1 MKSLLVS
8 LTLALGASVLC
19 GCGGQAANAL
29 PAPTPPEVI
38 VSRPTTQTVTDYVEY
53 TGRTAAVENVELRA
67 QVSGYLRLINFE
79 AGADVEKGDL
89 LFQID
94 ERPYQASL
102 DAANAE
108 VSRWDAVIKKN
119 ESELVRRQ
127 ELRKNN
133 IIPQEDL
140 EQAIAEVAVSKAE
153 RAKVAASVEKATLD
167 LEYTQITA
175 PVTGRV
181 GRPLLTVGNLVVT
194 GNSPQALLTTL
205 VSLDP
210 IYVYFDIDE
219 RTLLDYKQR
228 VREKGLPDDQGKVKA
243 LNVPVEIGLANE
255 TGFPHHGVLEYV
267 DNQVSTTT
275 GTLQARALLDNPDR
289 SLVVGLF
296 TRVRV
301 PVGDAYQAVLV
312 PETAIGTDQGR
323 KYVLVVGEQNKVE
336 SRTVALGRRQLDGTR
351 VVKSGLKGDESIV
364 VEGLLRARPMR
375 PVTPKELPVSSS
387 TKPAEP
393 AAPDD
398 SSKTE

>member
-1 MKSLLVS
+1 MKAILAWMWLAVGA
-8 LTLALGASVLC
+8 LALA
-19 GCGGQAANAL
+19 GCGGQSASAL

-38 VSRPTTQTVTDYVEY
+38 VSRPTTQTITDYVEY
-53 TGRTAAVENVELRA
+53 TGRSAAVENVELRA
-67 QVSGYLRLINFE
+67 QVSGYLKTINFK
-79 AGADVEKGDL
+79 AGADVEQGEL

-108 VSRWDAVIKKN
+108 VARWDAVLKKN
-119 ESELVRRQ
+119 ETELVRR
-127 ELRKNN
+127 EDLRKKA

-140 EQAIAEVAVSKAE
+140 DQAVAEVAVSKAE
-153 RAKVAASVEKATLD
+153 RAKTAASVEKATLD
-167 LEYTQITA
+167 LEYTQIKA
-175 PVTGRV
+175 PVAGRV

-219 RTLLDYKQR
+219 RTVLDYKQR
-228 VREKGLPDDQGKVKA
+228 MREKGLPDDQGKVQLLK
-243 LNVPVEIGLANE
+243 VPVEIGLANE

-275 GTLQARALLDNPDR
+275 GTLQARAVLDNPDR

-323 KYVLVVGEQNKVE
+323 KYVLVVGAQNIVEQ
-336 SRTVALGRRQLDGTR
+336 RTVTLGRRQLDGAR
-351 VVKSGLKGDESIV
+351 VVKAGLKGDESIV

-375 PVTPKELPVSSS
+375 PVTPKELPVSSTTTPS
-387 TKPAEP
+387 EP
-393 AAPDD
+393 GAAR
-398 SSKTE
+398 